1 MNSSSKTFDP
11 TKRVGAIKL
20 TTKPGPLIGSHDP
33 RKKLPE
39 VNRLRLMKQG
49 PAPPPII
56 NISKAKPK
64 AKPKA
69 VSAPVAAHKKQL
81 ANAFKKESP
90 NLPAHTVAFAKIR
103 PAFYN

>member
-1 MNSSSKTFDP
+1 MSSSSKTFDP

-20 TTKPGPLIGSHDP
+20 TTKPAPLIGSHDP
-33 RKKLPE
+33 KKKLPE
-39 VNRLRLMKQG
+39 VNRQRLMKQG

-64 AKPKA
+64 A
-69 VSAPVAAHKKQL
+69 VSAPVSDHKKQL
-81 ANAFKKESP
+81 ENAFKKENP
-90 NLPAHTVAFAKIR
+90 NLTPQTIAFAKIR